1 MIARQP
7 DIRVA
12 PVAVNDERGQA
23 ILTLMTK
30 ISASFDWRAVM
41 AVTVADIPSA
51 MLPHA
56 IRSASLQNY
65 VEPGMSETH
74 LRRMLS
80 NALPL
85 KVREGTISGVK
96 FGLSLLGMS
105 AEWTQ
110 WHEMTPLGSP
120 GTHRVRIYAS
130 EYLHEG
136 EPLLS
141 ARTQRAA
148 LRIVEAMKR
157 HSQDVSLEIGAGAH
171 AAVVVA
177 VGAAVVQAA
186 MADGRASPGAAVP
199 APLVVAVGAYP
210 IQIAVIDAVATGNT

>member
-1 MIARQP
+1 VSARQP

-12 PVAVNDERGQA
+12 PAAVNDERGRA
-23 ILTLMTK
+23 ILSLMTK
-30 ISASFDWRAVM
+30 ITGSFEWRSTL
-41 AVTVADIPSA
+41 AVTTKDIPA
-51 MLPHA
+51 PLLPHA

-110 WHEMTPLGSP
+110 WHEMTPHGAP

-148 LRIVEAMKR
+148 LRIVETMKR
-157 HSQDVSLEIGAGAH
+157 LSQDVALEIGAASRAPIGI
-171 AAVVVA
+171 AAAFSGLQARNVFGLATSHTPIVEPIA
-177 VGAAVVQAA
+177 VGAALKPINLTLISAT
-186 MADGRASPGAAVP
+186 ASA
-199 APLVVAVGAYP
+199 
-210 IQIAVIDAVATGNT
+210 

>member
-1 MIARQP
+1 MSARQA
-7 DIRVA
+7 DLRVLPA
-12 PVAVNDERGQA
+12 AAADERGRA
-23 ILTLMTK
+23 ILSLMTK
-30 ISASFDWRAVM
+30 ITASFDWRATL
-41 AVTVADIPSA
+41 AVTTADIPTA
-51 MLPHA
+51 LLPHA
-56 IRSASLQNY
+56 IRSASLQSY

-74 LRRMLS
+74 VRRMLS

-110 WHEMTPLGSP
+110 WHEMTPQGAP

-148 LRIVEAMKR
+148 LRIVETMKR
-157 HSQDVSLEIGAGAH
+157 LSQDVALEIGAASR
-171 AAVVVA
+171 APIAL
-177 VGAAVVQAA
+177 GAAFAGSQARHVF
-186 MADGRASPGAAVP
+186 GLASSLSPIVEPIAAGAA
-199 APLVVAVGAYP
+199 LKP
-210 IQIAVIDAVATGNT
+210 INMALINAKAAI